1 MASFHNGGIGKRDGR
16 HSDGEHPTYSVGE
29 SNTVF
34 LMTYAELS
42 ATAVVSAQTKIE
54 KEYSQNLSLFCSYY
68 LSMQR
73 DLAPNVP

>member
-1 MASFHNGGIGKRDGR
+1 
-16 HSDGEHPTYSVGE
+16 
-29 SNTVF
+29 
-34 LMTYAELS
+34 MTYAELS
-42 ATAVVSAQTKIE
+42 AIAVVSAQTKIE